1 MIQETNEINK
11 KYQMPKCQLYQKVG
25 KSVIDI
31 PLLTHNQILLQNQH
45 AIRKPW
51 P

>member
-1 MIQETNEINK
+1 MIQETNERNN
-11 KYQMPKCQLYQKVG
+11 KYQTPKCQLYQQVG

-31 PLLTHNQILLQNQH
+31 PLLTYNQILLQNQH
-45 AIRKPW
+45 AIQKPW